1 MNLKRYVLANP
12 EARLPMPDRG
22 GRLFR
27 ATGETVNA
35 DDAFWA
41 GRVADGEIVEVE
53 AQTPP
58 HRRPSGA
65 TSPRGERKGRN
76 PATE

>member
-27 ATGETVNA
+27 ATGETI
-35 DDAFWA
+35 DIDSAFWA
-41 GRVADGEIVEVE
+41 ARIRDAELVVAE

-65 TSPRGERKGRN
+65 TSPRGERRGRK